1 MTASVKLGKYSEKIP
16 TTFRTP
22 DENVY
27 VVKLDDWG
35 EPVRSTYEDKE
46 TGEFPLRIQL
56 KFKIVKDIEGD
67 DEFEGCDVSQWVN
80 LDLNPNDKKS
90 IWHPLVAL
98 DPANEPEPDMEIE
111 EYRGKTCKAN
121 VEHSKPKANANGQ
134 MTVYA
139 NIVKTMP
146 MKKAKPAAAKAANPL
161 LAGEEDE

>member
-27 VVKLDDWG
+27 IVKLDDWG
-35 EPVRSTYEDKE
+35 EPVRSSYEDKE

-67 DEFEGCDVSQWVN
+67 DEFADCDVSQWVN

-90 IWHPLVAL
+90 IWHPLSAL
-98 DPANEPEPDMEIE
+98 DPANDPEPDMELDT
-111 EYRGKTCKAN
+111 YRGKSCKAN
-121 VEHSKPKANANGQ
+121 VEHSKPKANANGV

-139 NIVKTMP
+139 NVAKTMP
-146 MKKAKPAAAKAANPL
+146 LKKNKPAPAPKTNPL
-161 LAGEEDE
+161 LAEDDE